1 MTQGGDT
8 QTALLVEVRQA
19 VDGMKVSVQKL
30 ERAVQGDVD
39 AGTPSLRQA
48 IKNVALEL
56 NTETESLCERLDKL
70 ESENHTQQAY
80 LRGMTT
86 VVKWLGGGTLAGL
99 LAVIGLLA
107 GVFGGGK

>member
-8 QTALLVEVRQA
+8 QTALLVEVRA
-19 VDGMKVSVQKL
+19 GLDGMKTSVQKL
-30 ERAVQGDVD
+30 ERTVQGDVD

-48 IKNVALEL
+48 IRSVADEM
-56 NTETESLCERLDKL
+56 NIKTETLGNRIDEL
-70 ESENHTQQAY
+70 ESANNTQQAY
-80 LRGMTT
+80 LRGITT

-99 LAVIGLLA
+99 LAVIGLLS